1 MNWDGH
7 SASQPPTTI
16 TTFLLREYYEFL
28 FSFFFRHFEKV
39 VKVVVVRDTTA
50 ARPPPP
56 SQRWCV
62 IGLVSSRE
70 TPKGTGVVAGRVSP
84 PQPSASHGYS
94 KGPGGDDR
102 QDGACPYEAL
112 NANEGHP

>member
-1 MNWDGH
+1 MVTL
-7 SASQPPTTI
+7 PPTTI

-28 FSFFFRHFEKV
+28 FSFFFQHFEKV

-56 SQRWCV
+56 SH
-62 IGLVSSRE
+62 GLVRHRSGEQPRDAEGHRSR
-70 TPKGTGVVAGRVSP
+70 GRAGLS

-94 KGPGGDDR
+94 KDLVWR
-102 QDGACPYEAL
+102 
-112 NANEGHP
+112 